1 MFLKLG
7 FNIRW
12 LSFLVCPLNTILYIL
27 RDSMFTVNYQPKS
40 IAHIITSNGPNSQML
55 LLTDK
60 LIDAFMT
67 GSNQKLWA
75 LISVNMPDLLEF
87 YKDA

>member
-1 MFLKLG
+1 
-7 FNIRW
+7 
-12 LSFLVCPLNTILYIL
+12 
-27 RDSMFTVNYQPKS
+27 
-40 IAHIITSNGPNSQML
+40 ML
-55 LLTDK
+55 LLTDR

-75 LISVNMPDLLEF
+75 LISVNMPDLLES

>member
-1 MFLKLG
+1 
-7 FNIRW
+7 
-12 LSFLVCPLNTILYIL
+12 
-27 RDSMFTVNYQPKS
+27 
-40 IAHIITSNGPNSQML
+40 ML
-55 LLTDK
+55 LLTDR